1 MRMSGV
7 LSLCLLV
14 FGVLPASAD
23 RPTLPAGKLP
33 LLDAEWSNDGD
44 KFSFVVLG
52 DKTSGGE
59 GKWPIYDRAVDQ
71 INLLRPDFVVSVGD
85 MIPGHMEERAPWDA
99 EWAEYMDHARRFE
112 VPVFFTVGNH
122 DISNAQTHQ
131 FWTEDFGPT
140 YYNFEYKGCHFL
152 ILNTEEERF
161 DGRGPRWQAML
172 AFAKAALD
180 RHRDARHTFVF
191 FHKPMWDDP
200 RFTRDWAELEG
211 LLGERPFT
219 VVAGHTHYLATERRN
234 GNLYVIQ
241 NATGGGIRLS
251 DVREFGNFHGFGFV
265 TVDGDEVT
273 YAIADHDEGLFPVDV
288 APLSFRK
295 AVGALVSMDASPYTV
310 EDDGAIRLTMTAAFR
325 NGLAERA
332 VVRLRIGPISGE
344 GWKPVEIESPWTL
357 EGGEIAGEVSI
368 APGETVTHPLTFRI
382 PAASVAFP
390 PSIAYE
396 VEYKGATL
404 EDEPDAMSQMAAV
417 PLYPQA
423 AWKDAPLWHVT
434 APFLLGP
441 IDTGDLPGNASFYK
455 NFGPEK
461 GYRSGETF
469 DGVEWKAIT
478 PDALGLINF
487 NAILGTTDLACGFAA
502 VRVHS
507 PEAQRVHAA
516 VYADNYAQVFVNGV
530 LIEEAQEFNPP
541 GGWVYAPLDLKV
553 GWNDVVGKLIN
564 NRADWFLRLRIADPK
579 GNLRFDE

>member
-1 MRMSGV
+1 MCKDLF
-7 LSLCLLV
+7 LSV
-14 FGVLPASAD
+14 FLIAALALPAFAE
-23 RPTLPAGKLP
+23 RPALPEGKLP

-44 KFSFVVLG
+44 KFNFVVLG

-85 MIPGHMEERAPWDA
+85 MIPGHMEERGAWDA
-99 EWAEYMDHARRFE
+99 EWAEYMEHARRFE

-122 DISNAQTHQ
+122 DIANAQTHQ

-161 DGRGPRWQAML
+161 DGRGPRWQAMMD
-172 AFAKAALD
+172 FAKTALD
-180 RHRDARHTFVF
+180 RYRDARHTFVF

-200 RFTRDWAELEG
+200 RFTRDWSELESM
-211 LLGERPFT
+211 LGERPFT
-219 VVAGHTHYLATERRN
+219 VVAGHTHYLATDRRD

-265 TVDGDEVT
+265 TVDGDDVT
-273 YAIADHDEGLFPVDV
+273 YAIVDYDDGLFPVDV

-295 AVGALVSMDASPYTV
+295 AVGALVSMDAEPYTV
-310 EDDGAIRLTMTAAFR
+310 ENNGAIYLKTTATFR
-325 NGLAERA
+325 NALVEPAI
-332 VVRLRIGPISGE
+332 VRLRIGPVSDD
-344 GWKPVEIESPWTL
+344 GWEPAGVSPPWTR
-357 EGGEIAGEVSI
+357 EGDELVAEVPVRPGEV
-368 APGETVTHPLTFRI
+368 VVHPLRFHI
-382 PAASVAFP
+382 AAPRLPYP

-396 VEYKGATL
+396 VDYKGASL

-417 PLYPQA
+417 PLYPQS
-423 AWKDAPLWHVT
+423 AWKDVPRWQVA

-441 IDTGDLPGNASFYK
+441 INSQDLGANANFYK
-455 NFGPEK
+455 TFGPEK
-461 GYRSGETF
+461 GYQSGASF
-469 DGVEWKAIT
+469 DGIAWKAVT
-478 PDALGLINF
+478 PDGLGLINF
-487 NAILGTTDLACGFAA
+487 NAVLGTTDLACGFAA
-502 VRVHS
+502 VRVYS

-516 VYADNYAQVFVNGV
+516 VYADNYAQVYLNGT

-541 GGWVYAPLDLKV
+541 GGWVYAPLDLNS

-579 GNLRFDE
+579 GNLRFED